1 MTLQKDAGR
10 DCTRAWEA
18 MPWVLRGDAPATQ
31 DDWLRAHIAGCQ
43 GCREEF
49 AQQERLREALSL
61 PSDLPLDADAGLARL
76 MARLDEDEA
85 RPPVTRRFASSGWL
99 VRALVAA
106 VLVQAVGIGV
116 LGVKLRGEAQPAPA
130 YRTLSSQDEAP
141 AAAGSLRVVPQAA
154 MKVADWNQLLQSLHL
169 RVAGGPNDVGA
180 YTLVRDDGKPASD
193 ETLQR
198 LRGTQ
203 GIRFAER
210 VAGAP

>member
-154 MKVADWNQLLQSLHL
+154 MKVADWNQL
-169 RVAGGPNDVGA
+169 AGGPNDVGA

-193 ETLQR
+193 DTLKR